1 MYTPLARPTVLDR
14 KRALVSEAVPLVVRA
29 SQLIA
34 TPSRWTRDHWALDSR
49 GRVVPLTSSQAA
61 RFCLLSSVYRAEH
74 ELHGTEI
81 LATESG
87 LIEFDEAWPLRLELV
102 VQGLY
107 SHCRHDLTKRFG
119 IEFIAPSGE
128 PGERPAIAWHELPA
142 AYNSSSSLGH
152 KDVQRALAS
161 VLAVLLF
168 LQFSDEALRKYL
180 RLPRRP
186 RP

>member
-29 SQLIA
+29 SQLIG

-49 GRVVPLTSSQAA
+49 GRVVPLTSPNAA
-61 RFCLLSSVYRAEH
+61 RFCLLGSVYRAEH
-74 ELHGTEI
+74 DLHGTDI
-81 LATESG
+81 SVAESG
-87 LIEFDEAWPLRLELV
+87 PVEFDETWPLRLQLV

-107 SHCRHDLTKRFG
+107 AHCRHDLTKRFG

-128 PGERPAIAWHELPA
+128 PGERPVIAWHELPA
-142 AYNSSSSLGH
+142 AYNSSNSLGH
-152 KDVQRALAS
+152 KDVQRALANE
-161 VLAVLLF
+161 LAILLF

-186 RP
+186 RA